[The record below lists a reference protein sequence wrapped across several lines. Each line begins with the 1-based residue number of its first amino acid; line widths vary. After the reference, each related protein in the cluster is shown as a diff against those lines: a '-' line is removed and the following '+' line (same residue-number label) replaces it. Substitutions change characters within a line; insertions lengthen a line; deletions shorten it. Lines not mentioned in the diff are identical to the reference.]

1 MTTPAKDHCQGSSPP
16 CQLQF
21 TITQGPFKKPIQGTH
36 SRPIKSEYLG
46 VGKSVFKSSPSDSNM
61 EPGLRTTVLR
71 KSKPSVI
78 TSSRAFVH
86 NGLKK
91 YSVNLFSQFANNQ
104 ESKINRTPQL
114 LQGVLIIS
122 ALSPVDQTKN
132 QDKRIPSVFWII
144 E

>member
-1 MTTPAKDHCQGSSPP
+1 
-16 CQLQF
+16 
-21 TITQGPFKKPIQGTH
+21 
-36 SRPIKSEYLG
+36 
-46 VGKSVFKSSPSDSNM
+46 M

-122 ALSPVDQTKN
+122 TLSPVD
-132 QDKRIPSVFWII
+132 
-144 E
+144 